1 MKKKLSS
8 LLIKLA
14 LTLYL
19 DNKKKLPP
27 SIVGYTTGKVGISV
41 MFGKKELKDFM
52 KRENTSR
59 RVAHCKLIN
68 ECITYVQLH
77 IAKAIVDMIE
87 FEVVKGKNG
96 AKISG
101 HVKVYKKND

>member
-1 MKKKLSS
+1 
-8 LLIKLA
+8 
-14 LTLYL
+14 
-19 DNKKKLPP
+19 
-27 SIVGYTTGKVGISV
+27 
-41 MFGKKELKDFM
+41 M

-59 RVAHCKLIN
+59 RVAHRKLIN